1 MRSKEQQLHL
11 QLTSLAAHYV
21 PPQQKRGGAVGS
33 GSAVVGVPL
42 PQHTTSQKDTH
53 MTPSH
58 DPEPHGSRDTFVPP
72 PVKSDIEL
80 LREKLIS
87 MDAITEIDI
96 GGCPP
101 VKYVKYTDDQLPDP
115 SLVVYDPNDDP
126 VPHWTDEELTAA
138 LIKSKAEADAYDK
151 NLAQEMKAALDSLTE
166 EDMKPIDRPVPPIP
180 SPEDK
185 TIHYHNKKWW
195 FWDETGQHRH
205 GPYETHAECVKD
217 LNHYCHVYLGHPE
230 DPS

>member
-1 MRSKEQQLHL
+1 
-11 QLTSLAAHYV
+11 
-21 PPQQKRGGAVGS
+21 
-33 GSAVVGVPL
+33 
-42 PQHTTSQKDTH
+42 
-53 MTPSH
+53 MTQSE
-58 DPEPHGSRDTFVPP
+58 PEPHGSRDTFVPP

-87 MDAITEIDI
+87 MDAITEIDL

-101 VKYVKYTDDQLPDP
+101 DK
-115 SLVVYDPNDDP
+115 
-126 VPHWTDEELTAA
+126 TDEEMTAA
-138 LIKSKAEADAYDK
+138 LIECKAESDAYDN
-151 NLAQEMKAALDSLTE
+151 NLVQEMKVALDSLTE

-185 TIHYHNKKWW
+185 TVHYHNKRWW

-205 GPYETHAECVKD
+205 GPYETHAECIKD
-217 LNHYCHVYLGHPE
+217 LNHYCNVYLGEPE